1 MSEEWEVPAPV
12 PAASDRFPVGAA
24 AGWRT
29 DPFDAS
35 LMRRWDG
42 RHWTEE
48 VRPPDQVPDSRA
60 GVRAA
65 RAATQSGGHAGL
77 RVVAFLAQTALVTYV
92 LVRAVGLLWWLH
104 AWSKVEVWA
113 LQPNTLNAS
122 EAGDFVRTSL
132 TVTGV
137 ALLASALSG
146 LFLFVWQWVAYTDPA
161 LDRRVLRHSTPAAL
175 LGWFIPVVGLW
186 WPVQAINDLWHASDP
201 DREPDDHSRH
211 LPAAVTTWWLCT
223 LGGPVVALGLHGA
236 SRVVAASPVGALRWS
251 LLSGL
256 AGGLSGLVGA
266 TALMVIVARIT
277 NHLRG
282 RVPGS
287 ASDEATALPA
297 ALAAR

>member
-1 MSEEWEVPAPV
+1 MSDEWEVPAPA
-12 PAASDRFPVGAA
+12 PAASNRFPVGAA

-42 RHWTEE
+42 RHWSEE

-65 RAATQSGGHAGL
+65 RAATRSEGRAGL

-92 LVRAVGLLWWLH
+92 LVHAGGLLWGLH
-104 AWSKVEVWA
+104 AWSKVEVWS
-113 LQPNTLNAS
+113 LQPDLLIAS
-122 EAGDFVRTSL
+122 EAEDFVRTSL
-132 TVTGV
+132 IVTGV
-137 ALLASALSG
+137 AVLASGLSR
-146 LFLFVWQWVAYTDPA
+146 LFFFVWQWVAYTDPA

-175 LGWFIPVVGLW
+175 LGSFIPVVSLW
-186 WPVQAINDLWHASDP
+186 WPFQAINDLWHASDP
-201 DREPDDHSRH
+201 DREPDDHSRP

-223 LGGPVVALGLHGA
+223 VGGPVVALGLYGA
-236 SRVVAASPVGALRWS
+236 SRLVAASPAGALRWS
-251 LLSGL
+251 VLSSL
-256 AGGLSGLVGA
+256 ASGLSGLVGA
-266 TALMVIVARIT
+266 VALMVIVARIT

-282 RVPGS
+282 RVPGV

-297 ALAAR
+297 AFAAH